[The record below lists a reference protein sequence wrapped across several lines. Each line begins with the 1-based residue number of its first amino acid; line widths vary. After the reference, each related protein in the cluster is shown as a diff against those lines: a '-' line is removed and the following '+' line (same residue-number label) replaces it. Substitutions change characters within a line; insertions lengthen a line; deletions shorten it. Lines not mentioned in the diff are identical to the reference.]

1 MVLPERGG
9 PITMFRKVS
18 KGSIFL
24 ILSDIAGIAVSF
36 LAAVHFS
43 GGGGGFAALK
53 DPFFIC
59 ALFIFPVCFNVFDL
73 YYPYKI
79 FKAGYTFI
87 DITFALTAGTAI
99 FGVYSFL
106 AQNTLVPKS
115 IFFSFVAVLFVL
127 TFCTRRIYDF
137 LFQGRFLDK
146 KTLIVGTG
154 ALAREIA
161 AVIRRTP
168 NSGIDIMGF
177 VSDKEGQAKVPVVGN
192 LEKLISLVCWHNIQ
206 LVVLALEDE
215 SKISEIDLTQVLLRR
230 PLNVISAIYL
240 FEQLEE
246 ALPFSVLSRHD
257 LLSLMSRVRRLNYLK
272 VKRLIDISG
281 AILLLLVFFPVLFFA
296 MLLLSFRGI
305 KNIFY
310 VQTRIGL
317 NSRPFRIIKL
327 RTMTGGAEKNRKI
340 TRLGKWLRKYRID
353 EFPQLFNV
361 LRGDMSLIGPR
372 PEIPYFV
379 HKCHKVIPCYDVIS
393 SLKPGLTG
401 WAQVRYKHTTSDED
415 YQKKFG
421 YNLYYLKNISLSLDL
436 EILLKTVR
444 IILLGKGA

>member
-1 MVLPERGG
+1 
-9 PITMFRKVS
+9 MFQTVS
-18 KGSIFL
+18 KRSVFL
-24 ILSDIAGIAVSF
+24 ILSDIAGIVVAS
-36 LAAVHFS
+36 LAAVHFF
-43 GGGGGFAALK
+43 GGSVGFAYLK
-53 DPFFIC
+53 DTFFIC

-87 DITFALTAGTAI
+87 DIAFALAAGTAI

-106 AQNTLVPKS
+106 AQNPLIPKS
-115 IFFSFVAVLFVL
+115 IFLSFVAVLLVL

-161 AVIRRTP
+161 ALIRRTP
-168 NSGIDIMGF
+168 NSGMDIVGF
-177 VSDKEGQAKVPVVGN
+177 VADKEGQAKVPVVGN

-230 PLNVISAIYL
+230 SLNVVSAIYL

-257 LLSLMSRVRRLNYLK
+257 LLSLMSKVRRLNYLK
-272 VKRLIDISG
+272 VKRLIDIAGS
-281 AILLLLVFFPVLFFA
+281 ILLLLVFSPVLFLA

-327 RTMTGGAEKNRKI
+327 RTMTGGEEKSRKI

-361 LRGDMSLIGPR
+361 LKGDMSLIGPR
-372 PEIPYFV
+372 PEMPYFV
-379 HKCHKVIPCYDVIS
+379 HKCHKVIPCYDVIC

-436 EILLKTVR
+436 EVLLKTVR
-444 IILLGKGA
+444 IILLGKGM